1 MRFIQKSY
9 FGKKTPQAGGVPPR
23 LEEKIDARSGVRVH
37 ADGTRNAA
45 HFEVHK
51 ILAAFRPRS
60 LLRSMFA
67 CVRPA
72 KNMGRRVLTNFAS
85 NISSE
90 KFHLEYSYAF
100 LPESP
105 SLIDAAS
112 RFLWELYTGLVIPP
126 GIFHGWTHICFILS
140 QRTEMLRSFFRLMI
154 S

>member
-1 MRFIQKSY
+1 MIYTKV

-90 KFHLEYSYAF
+90 KFHLEYSYIF

-105 SLIDAAS
+105 FLVDAAS
-112 RFLWELYTGLVIPP
+112 RSHFVYGLGNTARDFSRVD
-126 GIFHGWTHICFILS
+126 S
-140 QRTEMLRSFFRLMI
+140 YMLHSFAAN
-154 S
+154 